1 MSDSNLFLQISR
13 NNMYNCNMIDKLKVK
28 LQQHG
33 YSLTKPRLTVFGALQ
48 SPVPRS
54 MRQLVVSLEGIVDR
68 ASIYRTVALFEELGI
83 AVRVQQ
89 GWKYKLELSDDFT
102 PHHHHV
108 SCTNCQ
114 RVISFDEPKELIEIL
129 NGLAATHGFALSG
142 HTLEIQGL
150 CPECQLLAKN

>member
-1 MSDSNLFLQISR
+1 ML
-13 NNMYNCNMIDKLKVK
+13 YMIDKLRQK
-28 LQQHG
+28 LQDTG

-83 AVRVQQ
+83 VVRVQQ

-102 PHHHHV
+102 PHHHHL

-114 RVISFDEPKELIEIL
+114 RIISFKEPLELVTIL
-129 NGLAATHGFALSG
+129 NEMAATHGFVLSG
-142 HTLEIQGL
+142 HSLEIQGL
-150 CPECQLLAKN
+150 CPECQLLTARD